1 MKILPYHTSIISTP
15 DSLLIVLQRL
25 NAKVEPSKV
34 FGFYTRPTALYEGTI
49 SSESFQIRRTVYQPE
64 LFSPIIRG
72 RFEIQSHQTL
82 VHVQIS
88 MSRFEKACLPFVY
101 LVWVSML
108 FSGFKGSMSFPV
120 IILCVGLPLLLLI
133 GVLRRFQSVVNRN
146 FHELSQIIK
155 GEVHHYKSPYFMR
168 LGDKVLQRFRLK

>member
-1 MKILPYHTSIISTP
+1 MKILPFHTSIISTS

-25 NAKVEPSKV
+25 NAKVEPPKI
-34 FGFYTRPTALYEGTI
+34 FEFYTRHTALYAGTI
-49 SSESFQIRRTVYQPE
+49 TSKSFQIRTVHRSE
-64 LFSPIIRG
+64 SFSPIIRG

-88 MSRFEKACLPFVY
+88 MSRFDKACFPFVY
-101 LVWVSML
+101 LIWVSML
-108 FSGFKGSMSFPV
+108 FSALRDSMSFPV
-120 IILCVGLPLLLLI
+120 VILCVGLPLLLLI
-133 GVLRRFQSVVNRN
+133 GILRGFQSVVNRN
-146 FHELSQIIK
+146 FNELSQIIK